1 MHRHADRPRLIG
13 DGSGNGLPDPPGGIC
28 REFVSLCI
36 VELIDRANQA
46 RVALLNEVENVKS
59 AAGVFFLDRHDQTE
73 VCFRQLVLRRLIAL
87 AHALGKLHLLVC
99 RE

>member
-1 MHRHADRPRLIG
+1 MHRHADCPCLIG

-36 VELIDRANQA
+36 VELVDRANQA

-59 AAGVFFLDRHDQTE
+59 AAGVFFRDRHDQTE
-73 VCFRQLVLRRLIAL
+73 VCFRQLVLCRLIAL
-87 AHALGKLHLLVC
+87 AHALGKLHLLVR